1 MSWKNFQVWVLTK
14 KTISYHLRDLIKKS
28 FFVKFEIFN
37 ICSMDEF
44 LQGWVLTY
52 ENSKNWCKKTFLN
65 VCQYHFDEILT
76 LKNSMMFTLVKKK
89 FLVSQILKFHE
100 KNFDDLVWLQ
110 NAFWLTQMIK
120 SLTKTFLRRYYD
132 IFLMN
137 QYFFWNFSKTIFAMF
152 GLLWTKYPWDEF
164 LWPEKFFHRKVW
176 VLENI
181 LDTHLVVISSLD
193 QKL

>member
-76 LKNSMMFTLVKKK
+76 LKNSMMFTLVKKNIWSVK
-89 FLVSQILKFHE
+89 
-100 KNFDDLVWLQ
+100 
-110 NAFWLTQMIK
+110 
-120 SLTKTFLRRYYD
+120 
-132 IFLMN
+132 
-137 QYFFWNFSKTIFAMF
+137 FWNFIKKILMIWYGCKMLSDWLKWSNLSPKLFCDVTMTYFWWTNIFSEISQKPYLPCLGFFEQNIPGMSSYDPRSSSIEKYEF
-152 GLLWTKYPWDEF
+152 WRIFWIPILWSY
-164 LWPEKFFHRKVW
+164 LR
-176 VLENI
+176 
-181 LDTHLVVISSLD
+181 
-193 QKL
+193 